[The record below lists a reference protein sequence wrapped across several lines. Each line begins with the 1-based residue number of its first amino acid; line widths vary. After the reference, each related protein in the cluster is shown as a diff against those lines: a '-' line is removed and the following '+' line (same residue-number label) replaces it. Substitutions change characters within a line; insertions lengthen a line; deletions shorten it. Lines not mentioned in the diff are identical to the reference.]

1 MTQEQKDFLKHMLS
15 LLKREK
21 EEAGYIQQEKI
32 DKGGKDMTQEQKDF
46 LRHMFLMRELG
57 EKFENTK

>member
-1 MTQEQKDFLKHMLS
+1 MLS